1 MPSLLA
7 ERTEAGLNP
16 RQAQAASVRP
26 ESRFRSQLARVFRGL
41 IGIGVLA
48 AIWQITPNVGLV
60 NPYFV
65 SPLSEV
71 LAAWWDLLMSG
82 QLWTNLRAS
91 LIRSGAGFGLALVI
105 GVPLGAAIAWYR
117 VVRELTT
124 PVLEIFRNTAA
135 LALLPVFL
143 LVLGIGETSKI
154 AIVLYA
160 CFFPILLNTISGV
173 STVDKQLLRS
183 AKVLGLGPVTTFR
196 KVVLPAAVP
205 TIFTGIRIAGAT
217 AVLVLIAAEL
227 IGATAGLGYLITY
240 SQNNFLIPQ
249 MYAAILTTTAF
260 GLAINYS
267 LVGARTTL
275 LALARVTPQPPKGND
290 MTRKLNLNAFLMS
303 TGHHESS
310 WRLPESDPLA
320 EADVKHYQR
329 LAQIAERGKLDSVFF
344 ADGPLLFSNPA
355 RRPPQTLE
363 PTLLLSAMAV
373 VTERIGLIATASTT
387 YEEPYNLARRFG
399 SLDKLSHGR
408 AGWNVVTTGSIEA
421 GANFGYETSPT
432 HAERYDRAGEFLD
445 VVLGLWSGWEDDAT
459 VADKAAGVH
468 TDPTKVHPLDHVGKH
483 FQVRGPLTVGRSE
496 QGYPVI
502 VQAGSSGPGIAL
514 AAAYAEA
521 VFTATPTLAEGQ
533 AFYRELKAATVAAGR
548 NPDHLK
554 ILPGI
559 VPILGGTEEEAKMLE
574 RRLDELLV
582 HEHALEQLANDI
594 GIPAEKIDL
603 DAPLPENIR
612 PNEEN
617 EGHKS
622 RYELTVE
629 PGPPGQPHGA
639 SAAARSWVAVEG
651 TARSRGRPE
660 QVADNIEL
668 WFTSGAADGFNV
680 MPAVL
685 PSGLE
690 AFVDH
695 VVPILQRR
703 GLFREDYESDTL
715 RGHYG
720 LPVPAQSA
728 AALAHAG

>member
-1 MPSLLA
+1 
-7 ERTEAGLNP
+7 
-16 RQAQAASVRP
+16 
-26 ESRFRSQLARVFRGL
+26 
-41 IGIGVLA
+41 
-48 AIWQITPNVGLV
+48 
-60 NPYFV
+60 
-65 SPLSEV
+65 
-71 LAAWWDLLMSG
+71 
-82 QLWTNLRAS
+82 
-91 LIRSGAGFGLALVI
+91 
-105 GVPLGAAIAWYR
+105 
-117 VVRELTT
+117 
-124 PVLEIFRNTAA
+124 
-135 LALLPVFL
+135 
-143 LVLGIGETSKI
+143 
-154 AIVLYA
+154 
-160 CFFPILLNTISGV
+160 
-173 STVDKQLLRS
+173 
-183 AKVLGLGPVTTFR
+183 
-196 KVVLPAAVP
+196 
-205 TIFTGIRIAGAT
+205 
-217 AVLVLIAAEL
+217 
-227 IGATAGLGYLITY
+227 
-240 SQNNFLIPQ
+240 
-249 MYAAILTTTAF
+249 
-260 GLAINYS
+260 
-267 LVGARTTL
+267 
-275 LALARVTPQPPKGND
+275 

-320 EADVKHYQR
+320 ETDVQHYQR

-344 ADGPLLFSNPA
+344 ADGPLLFSSPA

-408 AGWNVVTTGSIEA
+408 AGWNVVTTGSVEA

-468 TDPTKVHPLDHVGKH
+468 TDPTKVHALDHVGSH
-483 FQVRGPLTVGRSE
+483 FKVRGPLTVGRSE

-548 NPDHLK
+548 NPDHVK

-559 VPILGGTEEEAKMLE
+559 VPILGGTEEEAKALE
-574 RRLDELLV
+574 RQLDELLV
-582 HEHALEQLANDI
+582 QEHALEQLANDI

-612 PNEEN
+612 PNEDN

-622 RYELTVE
+622 RYELTVNL
-629 PGPPGQPHGA
+629 
-639 SAAARSWVAVEG
+639 ARRDNLTVRQLLSRLGGGRGHRTFAG
-651 TARSRGRPE
+651 TPE

-668 WFTSGAADGFNV
+668 WFTNDAADGFNV

-703 GLFREDYESDTL
+703 GLFREDYETDTL

-720 LPVPAQSA
+720 LPVPARTA